1 MAFNRRS
8 AASLLAISA
17 SLSAGICSVSDAYA
31 QSVSDKVLSDVSVQ
45 SIGDCSTV
53 TIEFNG
59 RVQFLSFFPQTSGR
73 ELHIRIKPLEGTS
86 RSRESLRSP
95 TAVPALRSIEYEG
108 DNAAGPILSLFF
120 NRDVQFNVN
129 AGAHPQS
136 IVVQISDIG
145 SAGCA
150 ATQDDVPHV
159 QLNIPPTPGSSTEQT
174 QSPAPVTSAV
184 PAPPGLYV
192 VNVLSQPTPF
202 GDFPADRLQA
212 LGGQV
217 VYETRFERDGQTWHQ
232 LRVGFFESRA
242 AAETARKQLGAAFP
256 DTWVVKVTSAERQ
269 QGASTRLALSGAPT
283 VAVPTAASPKTPINP
298 AQQAQA
304 DKAIVDA
311 ETAIKAGEN
320 DRAIQLLTKV
330 LTLPE
335 NDKTPR
341 ALELLGVTREKK
353 GQEAQARAEFEE
365 YLRRYPTGEA
375 SDRVRQRLAGLSAPA
390 GQQGGGELRAPT
402 GRIVRVDKGAGWRW
416 GVRGSFSQ
424 FYFRDQSSNKF
435 VDATRPDPTAEI
447 DNQVNLNQLLSN
459 ADISATGGNGR
470 NQMLLRAAGSFT
482 KDFRSG
488 GRDLKSLSAL
498 YFDFTDSKLG
508 IQTRIGR
515 QSRNNSG
522 VLGRFDGGLLSWQ
535 ARPKLRFNLVGG
547 FPVLS
552 SRNVNIATDRFFY
565 GVSADIGSRKDKL
578 QTTLYWF
585 DQKSQGLIDRRSVGI
600 ESRYFVNSF
609 NAYGLIDY
617 DVKFSKVN
625 LALMTLSYNLPDTS
639 SFSVT
644 ADYRESPLLTVTNAL
659 IGQAD
664 PLTFAPI
671 LTLKDLRA
679 VYSDQFIYQL
689 AQDRTLI
696 AKSMTVSY
704 SRPLTKKL
712 QTNLD
717 FTLTNTGG
725 TPASG
730 GVEAQPKTGVEYF
743 YGAQLVGSGLI
754 WSNDIYIL
762 SGRYSDTQR
771 ARTYTA
777 DINARIP
784 ITSKFRLSPRARF
797 GLRND
802 KFTQSTYQQF
812 QPTLRFN
819 YYPFRQSE
827 IEIEVG
833 GNFSTQKIVSAGVNS
848 KNTERGIV
856 ISAGYR
862 IDF

>member
-1 MAFNRRS
+1 MTFNRGTT
-8 AASLLAISA
+8 ASLLVIGATLVGGLCPIT
-17 SLSAGICSVSDAYA
+17 DAYA
-31 QSVSDKVLSDVSVQ
+31 QSVSDRVLSDVSVQ
-45 SIGDCSTV
+45 SIGDCATV
-53 TIEFNG
+53 TIDFNI

-73 ELHIRIKPLEGTS
+73 ELHIRIKPLEGS
-86 RSRESLRSP
+86 SLNRESLRSP

-120 NRDVQFNVN
+120 NRDVQFTVS
-129 AGAHPQS
+129 AGQRPQT
-136 IVVQISDIG
+136 IVVQISEVG
-145 SAGCA
+145 SAACA
-150 ATQDDVPHV
+150 APDDVP
-159 QLNIPPTPGSSTEQT
+159 QIKLNIPTTPGQPDAQSQASTPVVSS
-174 QSPAPVTSAV
+174 V

-192 VNVLSQPTPF
+192 VNVLSQPSDI
-202 GDFPADRLQA
+202 GDLSSDRVDA
-212 LGGQV
+212 LSGKL

-242 AAETARKQLGAAFP
+242 EAEAARKTLAAKFT
-256 DTWVVKVTSAERQ
+256 DAWVVKVSAQERQ
-269 QGASTRLALSGAPT
+269 QGAATRRALSGAAPVKT
-283 VAVPTAASPKTPINP
+283 ATAAVPAVPLTDT
-298 AQQAQA
+298 QQAQV
-304 DKAIVDA
+304 DKGIVDA
-311 ETAIKAGEN
+311 EAAIKAGEN
-320 DRAIQLLTKV
+320 DRAVQLLTKV
-330 LTLPE
+330 LSFPE
-335 NDKTPR
+335 NEKTPR
-341 ALELLGVTREKK
+341 ALELLGLTREKK
-353 GQEAQARAEFEE
+353 GQEAQARAEYEE
-365 YLRRYPTGEA
+365 YLRRYPIGEA
-375 SDRVRQRLAGLSAPA
+375 SDRVRQRLAGLSLPQD
-390 GQQGGGELRAPT
+390 GQSGGTLRAPT
-402 GRIVRVDKGAGWRW
+402 GRTVRVDESSKWRW

-435 VDATRPDPTAEI
+435 VDAARIDPTAEV
-447 DNQVNLNQLLSN
+447 DNQVNLNQLLTN
-459 ADISATGGNGR
+459 ADVSATGGNGR
-470 NQMLLRAAGSFT
+470 NQILLRAAGSFT
-482 KDFRSG
+482 KDFRSN

-498 YFDFTDSKLG
+498 YFDFTDSTLN
-508 IQTRIGR
+508 IQTRVGR

-522 VLGRFDGGLLSWQ
+522 VLGRFDGGLFSWQ

-552 SRNVNIATDRFFY
+552 SRQTRVLTDRFFY
-565 GVSADIGSRKDKL
+565 GVSADIGSRKDKW

-585 DQKSQGLIDRRSVGI
+585 DQKSQGLIDRRSVGV

-625 LALMTLSYNLPDTS
+625 LALMTLSYSLPDQS

-671 LTLKDLRA
+671 LNLKDLRA
-679 VYSDQFIYQL
+679 VYSDPFIYQL
-689 AQDRTLI
+689 AKDRTLV

-712 QTNLD
+712 QTNID
-717 FTLTNTGG
+717 FTMTNTGG
-725 TPASG
+725 TPESG
-730 GVEAQPKTGVEYF
+730 GVLAQPKTGVEYF
-743 YGAQLVGSGLI
+743 YGAQLVGSGLL

-762 SGRYSDTQR
+762 SARYSDTQR

-777 DINARIP
+777 DINARVP
-784 ITSKFRLSPRARF
+784 ITSKFRLSPRARYGF
-797 GLRND
+797 RDD
-802 KFTQSTYQQF
+802 KFSQSTFRQF
-812 QPTLRFN
+812 QPTLRLN

-827 IEIEVG
+827 IEIEIG
-833 GNFSTQKIVSAGVNS
+833 GNFSTQKVVSAGVNS